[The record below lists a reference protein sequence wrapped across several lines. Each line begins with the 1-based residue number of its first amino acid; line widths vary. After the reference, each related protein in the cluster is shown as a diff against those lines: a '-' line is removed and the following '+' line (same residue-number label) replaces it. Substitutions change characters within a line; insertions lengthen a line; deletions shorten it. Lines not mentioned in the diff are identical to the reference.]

1 MQYRRNYVAG
11 GTCFFTVNLLNRD
24 KSLLVDYI
32 VELREAVQFVKERRP
47 FYIHA
52 WVVLPDHMH
61 AVWTLPDGGFDYS
74 ARWWEIKKQFSKS
87 LALNEARSVVRKQ
100 SGERGIWQRRFWE
113 HTIKDERDYRHH
125 IDYVHVNPFKH
136 GLVER
141 VVDWPFS
148 SFHRAVKQGIYD
160 ASWCGVKNDSSE
172 LPTQG
177 DVDYGERR

>member
-1 MQYRRNYVAG
+1 
-11 GTCFFTVNLLNRD
+11 
-24 KSLLVDYI
+24 
-32 VELREAVQFVKERRP
+32 
-47 FYIHA
+47 
-52 WVVLPDHMH
+52 
-61 AVWTLPDGGFDYS
+61 
-74 ARWWEIKKQFSKS
+74 
-87 LALNEARSVVRKQ
+87 VVRKQ

-160 ASWCGVKNDSSE
+160 PWWCGEKHDS
-172 LPTQG
+172 LTLKTQ
-177 DVDYGERR
+177 DDIDYGERT